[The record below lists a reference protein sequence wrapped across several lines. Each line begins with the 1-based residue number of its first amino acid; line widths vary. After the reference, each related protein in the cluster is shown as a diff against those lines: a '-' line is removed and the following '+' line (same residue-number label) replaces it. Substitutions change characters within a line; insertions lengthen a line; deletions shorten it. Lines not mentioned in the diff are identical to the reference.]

1 MVFDSVV
8 MKCGTRGLCSFILD
22 GDLGVSECLYLLR
35 SRPIPGFLRGAGEKE
50 HSSVSLSGADLSSFG
65 LEMGQGPGRGSVLSS
80 WGLAF
85 APEEFSIPRLLCF
98 VF

>member
-1 MVFDSVV
+1 MCKGAKIDPQLAKAQRIRHCGCIMFNT
-8 MKCGTRGLCSFILD
+8 KCD
-22 GDLGVSECLYLLR
+22 EDR